1 MAVATG
7 VFVSGTGVAVTGT
20 GVEVGEFCVAAY
32 MVCVTIACTV
42 AAASLVPGWAGSSSG
57 MAIKVTGKHAMIA
70 KPITPNKIRIEL
82 VLIFILHL
90 QVVLLMD
97 GVFNMKVPRFALCY
111 RTVTR
116 NEINPLQS
124 ILIQYESSYDL
135 YFSCRRIPDCLKWMS
150 DEGKG
155 VTSG

>member
-7 VFVSGTGVAVTGT
+7 VFVSGTGVPVTGT
-20 GVEVGEFCVAAY
+20 GVEVGEFSVAAY

-42 AAASLVPGWAGSSSG
+42 AAASLVPGWAGCSSG

-70 KPITPNKIRIEL
+70 KAITPNKIRIEL

-97 GVFNMKVPRFALCY
+97 GVLNRKVPHFAHCY
-111 RTVTR
+111 KTVTA
-116 NEINPLQS
+116 N
-124 ILIQYESSYDL
+124 
-135 YFSCRRIPDCLKWMS
+135 RISNQRP
-150 DEGKG
+150 
-155 VTSG
+155 